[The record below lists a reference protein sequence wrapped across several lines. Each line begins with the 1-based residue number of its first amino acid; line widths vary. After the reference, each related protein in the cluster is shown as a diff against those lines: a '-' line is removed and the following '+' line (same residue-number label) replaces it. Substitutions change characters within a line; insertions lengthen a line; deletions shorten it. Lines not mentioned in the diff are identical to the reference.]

1 MSTPTG
7 SAPRAAAAAAK
18 CPRPVATS
26 STRMPAPTPAASNRG
41 STKRAV
47 IAPVTRADVLARRDH
62 PAASNALNFSAA
74 SAITLTLSRQRQG
87 RGTSSAWAASRA
99 ECSTRPC
106 NTPRTRRCR
115 AGGALSDAERRAV
128 YRLRHDQVIGGGWAE
143 CYADGLEHDTYDID
157 ALHICEWRGPDLVGT
172 VRVVL

>member
-1 MSTPTG
+1 
-7 SAPRAAAAAAK
+7 
-18 CPRPVATS
+18 
-26 STRMPAPTPAASNRG
+26 
-41 STKRAV
+41 
-47 IAPVTRADVLARRDH
+47 
-62 PAASNALNFSAA
+62 LNFSAA

-128 YRLRHDQVIGGGWAE
+128 YRLRHDQVTGDGWAE
-143 CYADGLEHDTYDID
+143 CDADGLEHDAYDID
-157 ALHICEWRGPDLVGT
+157 ALHICAWRGPDLVGT
-172 VRVVL
+172 VRVVLPVDGRPLPVEAAFGVTVEPRGAVAEAPQHVAEVGRQLLVRRPAQNDWRRRRPSRSAGQARGRR